1 MRCTCRDDLDLAR
14 RSRSEHR
21 WAMRMGRIG
30 IITRGVVFAIIGI
43 YLVAAAFHANPHHQT
58 GTDGALLGLAR
69 QPFGLALL
77 AGAGIGLIIFGVFSI
92 MCARWARMR
101 WRVYAT
107 FEFTFIIHRV
117 RLGS

>member
-1 MRCTCRDDLDLAR
+1 
-14 RSRSEHR
+14 
-21 WAMRMGRIG
+21 MRMGRIG